1 MTMNWETPSFVELRM
16 DAEINA
22 YQDEFREV
30 PGGDE
35 LPGEIS
41 LSTHAG

>member
-1 MTMNWETPSFVELRM
+1 MNWETPSFVELRM

-30 PGGDE
+30 PGGQE
-35 LPGEIS
+35 LPVEIPVA
-41 LSTHAG
+41 TQAG

>member
-1 MTMNWETPSFVELRM
+1 MAMNWETPSFVELRM

-35 LPGEIS
+35 LPVEIPV
-41 LSTHAG
+41 STHAG